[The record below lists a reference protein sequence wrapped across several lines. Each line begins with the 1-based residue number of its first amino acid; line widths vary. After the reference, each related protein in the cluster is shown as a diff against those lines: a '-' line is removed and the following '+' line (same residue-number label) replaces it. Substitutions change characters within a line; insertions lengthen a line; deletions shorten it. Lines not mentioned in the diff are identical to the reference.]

1 MIGPKLNQRAGQY
14 ELWANYQPPDTIP
27 QRTRKRCTWWRPR
40 FSARRVQC
48 RDDRRMVAHSGAG
61 ELTLFDMGGAG
72 YVAFDSWST
81 ELKVVVEQLTPDFT
95 DSLGFNA

>member
-1 MIGPKLNQRAGQY
+1 
-14 ELWANYQPPDTIP
+14 
-27 QRTRKRCTWWRPR
+27 
-40 FSARRVQC
+40 
-48 RDDRRMVAHSGAG
+48 MVAHSGAG
-61 ELTLFDMGGAG
+61 ELTLFVDMGGAG